1 MDAPLQA
8 WFDRASGCEAYA
20 GDWSS
25 FATRHHAHAGYQVTF
40 VDRGHGWIECDGR
53 RSALSA
59 GEIAVFPPGAVHA
72 IGADTA
78 VWSFRALLVPD
89 SAFDGSPVANGP
101 LTSARAVA
109 AFTLLHSA
117 IRDQG
122 DAHHNLRRLGSALSR
137 VAAPLTAIPAPS
149 VSMQVSRM
157 RRHLDTVLDRPVA
170 LAELAELADGSPT
183 HVARR
188 FAREVGLPPH
198 AYHVQARIAN
208 AKGLLRQG
216 MPPGAA
222 ALAAGFSDQSHFNR
236 HFVRIVGMTPGG
248 FRRAAAA
255 RKNVQD
261 PG

>member
-40 VDRGHGWIECDGR
+40 VDRGRGWIDCDGH

-78 VWSFRALLVPD
+78 VWSFRALLMPE
-89 SAFDGSPVANGP
+89 SAFDGRPLANGP
-101 LTSARAVA
+101 LTSARVGS
-109 AFTLLHSA
+109 AFTQLHSA
-117 IRDQG
+117 IRELG
-122 DAHHNLRRLGSALSR
+122 TAGGSLRTLGSALGDASAGAR
-137 VAAPLTAIPAPS
+137 PAPDP
-149 VSMQVSRM
+149 VSPQTSRL
-157 RRHLDTVLDRPVA
+157 RAHLDTVLDRAVP
-170 LAELAELADGSPT
+170 LAELAELAGGSPT
-183 HVARR
+183 HIARR
-188 FAREVGLPPH
+188 FAREIGLPPH
-198 AYHVQARIAN
+198 AYHLQARIAN
-208 AKGLLRQG
+208 AKTLLHQG
-216 MPPGAA
+216 MAPGAA

-248 FRRAAAA
+248 FRRAAEA